1 MNFEALQRRVRR
13 AEAVVQVRGEEAT
26 QHWDQLNQSWRSAW
40 TPGRIV
46 VVGLAGGFLAGKLEP
61 GGAFSGSRWLQ
72 MIGSV
77 SGLVSSAQAS
87 VASFAAAAAAA
98 GVMAGQ
104 AAADADEGSDDEGD
118 NDDAPP
124 PPQSAAA
131 NPRNNS
137 TPPRPAEAATELSES

>member
-13 AEAVVQVRGEEAT
+13 AEAVVQVRGEETT
-26 QHWDQLNQSWRSAW
+26 QHWNQLNQSWRSAW

-104 AAADADEGSDDEGD
+104 AAADEGEDEDEADDDGT
-118 NDDAPP
+118 PP
-124 PPQSAAA
+124 PAAA
-131 NPRNNS
+131 ASTARNNS
-137 TPPRPAEAATELSES
+137 TPPGPAEAATELSES